1 MIRLCISQLQHCMN
15 NSTTDKVW
23 EVKVRRCG
31 KWMKVWQISLSY
43 SLGIK
48 TIPVING
55 MRNEGLIVL
64 FKVVEVTTEGI
75 ETMILGGQM
84 KK

>member
-1 MIRLCISQLQHCMN
+1 
-15 NSTTDKVW
+15 
-23 EVKVRRCG
+23 
-31 KWMKVWQISLSY
+31 MKVWQISLSY

>member
-1 MIRLCISQLQHCMN
+1 M
-15 NSTTDKVW
+15 
-23 EVKVRRCG
+23 
-31 KWMKVWQISLSY
+31 SLSY

-48 TIPVING
+48 RIPVINR

-75 ETMILGGQM
+75 ETMILGGQ
-84 KK
+84 

>member
-1 MIRLCISQLQHCMN
+1 
-15 NSTTDKVW
+15 
-23 EVKVRRCG
+23 
-31 KWMKVWQISLSY
+31 MKVWQISLSY

-48 TIPVING
+48 RIPVING
-55 MRNEGLIVL
+55 MRNEDLIVL
-64 FKVVEVTTEGI
+64 FKMVEVTTEGI